1 MENLEKNTNS
11 NIEHIKK
18 AYFWRSAFFGL
29 IILAAGIAIGGASMS
44 MIASRTIDQKHPT
57 PEYNSLMPRLTQ
69 TLGLQQQQINR
80 IGPILDKHMRNL
92 YEIREDAR
100 NDIANT
106 LEQMNRE
113 INPILGERQRNVW
126 SNELIRIQRQL
137 NPELILNQQ
146 GGRGLG
152 RGAGQPGQGAGRGAG
167 QGGGR
172 LGRGVQPLNPRPN
185 TGQRRVAEFQPALTA
200 PNSPS
205 DNIILNQI
213 PSGDSESNDV
223 NE

>member
-1 MENLEKNTNS
+1 MENLEKNPNS

-18 AYFWRSAFFGL
+18 VYFWRSAFFGL

-44 MIASRTIDQKHPT
+44 IFASRKIEQKHPISG
-57 PEYNSLMPRLTQ
+57 YNSLMPRLTQ

-80 IGPILDKHMRNL
+80 IGPILDKHMRHL
-92 YEIREDAR
+92 YEIREGAR

-106 LEQMNRE
+106 LEQLNRE

-126 SNELIRIQRQL
+126 SNELFRIQREL
-137 NPELILNQQ
+137 DPESFRNQQ
-146 GGRGLG
+146 IGRGLR
-152 RGAGQPGQGAGRGAG
+152 RGAGQQQPG

-172 LGRGVQPLNPRPN
+172 LGRGSQLLNPRPYAE
-185 TGQRRVAEFQPALTA
+185 QRRAAEIQSTPAT

-205 DNIILNQI
+205 NNIIQNQI
-213 PSGDSESNDV
+213 PSSDSELKDV
-223 NE
+223 NQ